1 MRVPIPYL
9 IFKVILQPYALLPS
23 KHLRPLDQLLLPA
36 SVSLI
41 ALFATFIR
49 LAASSWDN
57 PALTRASFSFLAVNS
72 DILTSFKVPIFETN
86 IKMVHF
92 SCYDFRDKNSKNL
105 VECSQQKMY
114 EVLRQLN

>member
-57 PALTRASFSFLAVNS
+57 PALTRASFRFLAVNS
-72 DILTSFKVPIFETN
+72 DIFNLLQS
-86 IKMVHF
+86 
-92 SCYDFRDKNSKNL
+92 SDFRNKHQNGPFL
-105 VECSQQKMY
+105 V
-114 EVLRQLN
+114 L